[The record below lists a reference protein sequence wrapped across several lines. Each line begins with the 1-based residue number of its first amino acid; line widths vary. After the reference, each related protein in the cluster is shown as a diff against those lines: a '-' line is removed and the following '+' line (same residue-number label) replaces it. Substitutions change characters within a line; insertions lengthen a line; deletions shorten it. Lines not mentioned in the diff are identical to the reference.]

1 MEVRKCFLRKETC
14 SAHLWGRNCC
24 ERLNVNAKEVAHFR
38 WRPCDWRRSKPFC
51 HIDQSD
57 LFALFLVSHAD
68 RPDHQWIAFACAWSF
83 LSCFACVRVTD
94 ANPRFLVSVSIFFPQ
109 TQLDRWTETTPDIN
123 LKPPHASVFL
133 FLLYICWVVSFWWPT
148 DWRLLM
154 PRSVRFSSVLS
165 YFEIF
170 CSSCLCSALCPALL
184 SSNDLFSLW
193 CST

>member
-24 ERLNVNAKEVAHFR
+24 ERLNVNAKEAAHFFIAIKEQASLSEH
-38 WRPCDWRRSKPFC
+38 WRSCDWRRSKPLSDLLKC

-68 RPDHQWIAFACAWSF
+68 RPDLQWITFACAWSF
-83 LSCFACVRVTD
+83 LGCFACVRVTD

-123 LKPPHASVFL
+123 LKPPHASMFL
-133 FLLYICWVVSFWWPT
+133 VYMWLSLQQQHS
-148 DWRLLM
+148 LE
-154 PRSVRFSSVLS
+154 RF
-165 YFEIF
+165 
-170 CSSCLCSALCPALL
+170 
-184 SSNDLFSLW
+184 
-193 CST
+193 T